1 MTLAHCGCAHNKQT
15 NEPTNQRTNQA
26 THHQAT
32 HKQKHA
38 NKPTNRPTNQQT
50 NKQRTNQSTNQRTE
64 TRKQTNTQANTP
76 THTHTH
82 THTHTQR
89 HTCAQTHTHT
99 HRDNF
104 EIRRLVGIARLKLDE
119 QDVDLSSC
127 ARLLMRRY
135 IAVRALKT
143 HMGMCRLRQARM
155 KVKCVRKAKTEVAA
169 RGPVFVSISAAAR
182 AQAFRRLVAA
192 FVGRKTTISAP
203 APPVCTSFAWLWK
216 GSIKKRF
223 EPSHVDMMQGVS
235 HVQQMTQTTKHA
247 WSAYLYRING
257 ETGPCITKHVT

>member
-1 MTLAHCGCAHNKQT
+1 MTLAHCGHAHNKQT

-26 THHQAT
+26 THNQAT

-50 NKQRTNQSTNQRTE
+50 NKQTNNEPTNQLTNEQKHANKQTHKQIHPHTHTHTE
-64 TRKQTNTQANTP
+64 THVRAD

-82 THTHTQR
+82 TRTH
-89 HTCAQTHTHT
+89 
-99 HRDNF
+99 NF
-104 EIRRLVGIARLKLDE
+104 EITRLVGIARLKLDE

-169 RGPVFVSISAAAR
+169 RGPVLVSISAAAR

-216 GSIKKRF
+216 GSMKNCS
-223 EPSHVDMMQGVS
+223 SHRML
-235 HVQQMTQTTKHA
+235 T
-247 WSAYLYRING
+247 
-257 ETGPCITKHVT
+257 